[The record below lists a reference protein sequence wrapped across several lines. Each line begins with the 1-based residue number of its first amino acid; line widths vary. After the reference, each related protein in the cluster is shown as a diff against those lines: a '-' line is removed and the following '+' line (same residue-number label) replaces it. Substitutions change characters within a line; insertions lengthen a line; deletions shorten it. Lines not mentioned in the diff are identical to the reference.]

1 RYEAQVQRGTAR
13 YGHQTGRR
21 TGLLYRDLA
30 GPATCQTRQPS
41 TGAGAAGI
49 SAAIVRGGGTRRG
62 ITSTPG
68 QATTMEPTSQTRHSG
83 LLRWRPTLPSASSG
97 GPVSARG
104 AKLGPSSCCAGQD
117 TGHQTPDDTG
127 AASYM
132 EVGGGARQG
141 AVPLGT
147 RSSAR
152 SGFRPGTGTHPSWQA
167 LPRHWPAVASQLVGA
182 PGSGCRSHT
191 LGRED

>member
-1 RYEAQVQRGTAR
+1 MVRKCAVLCCAVLCPLERGYLA
-13 YGHQTGRR
+13 GSCCAVHVAQTGRR
-21 TGLLYRDLA
+21 RGLLYRDLA

-104 AKLGPSSCCAGQD
+104 AKLGPSSSAD
-117 TGHQTPDDTG
+117 TPDDTG
-127 AASYM
+127 AAN
-132 EVGGGARQG
+132 
-141 AVPLGT
+141 
-147 RSSAR
+147 SAR
-152 SGFRPGTGTHPSWQA
+152 SGFRPGTGTHPSLQA